1 MKKLVGTAAVIGL
14 TAGLALA
21 GAPANA
27 SHHLDPLSKQEMK
40 KAGLRVSD
48 VPDSFGSDL
57 KRDFTY
63 TKGKKAAKPDLCLK
77 GNGDTRYGK
86 KPWRAA
92 ENLVGLA
99 EDLDNFTFTE
109 TNSNLYQYRNSKKA
123 LRAFRDLR
131 KKANKCVGTEKA
143 KFNADGVKG
152 KIDISA
158 KKKKA
163 ARIGDVNGF
172 GLELDLSLSIDIEK
186 AGLDLS
192 LIADQYAIYHLSGAT
207 IVRVEY
213 ADVSGEDLNAVTKT
227 VKKYVKATARAVT
240 YRTWTA
246 ATS

>member
-1 MKKLVGTAAVIGL
+1 MKKLVSAATVIGIS
-14 TAGLALA
+14 AGLALA
-21 GAPANA
+21 GAPASA
-27 SHHLDPLSKQEMK
+27 SHHLDPLSKKEMK
-40 KAGLRVSD
+40 RAGLKVSD
-48 VPDSFGSDL
+48 IPASYGTDL

-63 TKGKKAAKPDLCLK
+63 SKGKKAAKPDLCLK
-77 GNGDTRYGK
+77 GNGDPREGK
-86 KPWRAA
+86 KPWRSST
-92 ENLVGLA
+92 NLVGLA

-123 LRAFRDLR
+123 LHAFRDLR
-131 KKANKCVGTEKA
+131 KQAKKCVGTEKA
-143 KFNADGVKG
+143 KFDADGVKG
-152 KIDISA
+152 EIDISA

-172 GLELDLSLSIDIEK
+172 GLELDLSLSIDV
-186 AGLDLS
+186 ADVVDLS

-227 VKKYVKATARAVT
+227 VKRYVKDTARTVT

-246 ATS
+246 ATT